1 MNENQQDRLAV
12 IILTRDESLHI
23 ARCIDSVKGI
33 SDEIYVVDSEST
45 DDTCT
50 IAASAGAHVV
60 VHRWPGN
67 HSEQFNWALYNL
79 PVKAG
84 WILRLDADEYVTPEL
99 AAELEQVLPGIP
111 HDVNGLSV
119 PLRRVFLNRILRRG
133 NRRITMMR
141 IFRRGKGRCER
152 RLMDEHIELSGGTVM
167 ELKGEFVDHNL
178 NNLSWWIQKHV
189 GYAIREAVDLLDMEY
204 DLTGAANDD
213 AGRMISDQA
222 KSKRM
227 KKHKYSRLPLFWR
240 SAAYFVYRYIL
251 LGGFTEGKEGFLWHF
266 LQGWWYR
273 TLVDAKVMEIKRRSG
288 GDRER
293 ILRILADE
301 YGINLTTP

>member
-67 HSEQFNWALYNL
+67 YSEQFNWALDNL

-99 AAELEQVLPGIP
+99 AAELKQVLPGIP

-178 NNLSWWIQKHV
+178 NNLSWWTQKHV

-293 ILRILADE
+293 ILRILAEE